1 MMSYHKEMN
10 SSFSSQA
17 LIGIEVGLLRGLE
30 TMKWVLSSLQP
41 FVETSAISTIVQCN
55 ATNDRSCLR
64 AVIKAATTMPPE
76 QLIQEFMSLEY
87 EYDEKIKD
95 MEPVRCFLLAYDQQ
109 VSLAPKM
116 VLPHPQMTDHSS
128 WLYCAWETSRNY
140 RHPVLDQSL
149 EKLILRIN
157 LSDIVFY
164 SQGKSVMTKLTVAV

>member
-1 MMSYHKEMN
+1 MMSYHKEMHAP
-10 SSFSSQA
+10 FSSQA

-55 ATNDRSCLR
+55 AINDRSCLR
-64 AVIKAATTMPPE
+64 AVIKASTGLSPE
-76 QLIQEFMSLEY
+76 ELIQEFMSLEY

-95 MEPVRCFLLAYDQQ
+95 MEPIRCFLLAYDQL
-109 VSLAPKM
+109 VSLAPRM

-164 SQGKSVMTKLTVAV
+164 SQGKSVMTKLTVVI